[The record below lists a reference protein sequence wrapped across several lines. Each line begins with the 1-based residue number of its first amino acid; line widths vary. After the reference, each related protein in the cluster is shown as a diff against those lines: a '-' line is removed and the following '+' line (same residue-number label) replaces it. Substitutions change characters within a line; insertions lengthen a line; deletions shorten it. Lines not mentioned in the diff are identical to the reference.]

1 MALQFGRQAYR
12 HACCIGNS
20 TAPDGVPD
28 SRSVMRPIRL
38 LSAVLLC
45 AASSVALAASY
56 VELYQQVPAPSTD
69 IATTRAAAQDGRI
82 TSPELLRF
90 KQVLQDE
97 KTAIAAL
104 NGGTY
109 PEHSDAAPAIPAT
122 DTLEVR
128 SAARAFAGYVAT
140 NAGDKAPAKAMA
152 KRSRWVQR
160 AKGQQQRDLAKR
172 AVDCPEPCAEIAAKR
187 ERLIGEELI
196 VWDTLFKDWQT
207 TRAPMLATAQPLLA
221 ATDFGAKAETAE
233 GKSLI
238 ARYRAAMLEEIE
250 VLFSV
255 TEIAVR
261 RADAFS
267 RNAGDTMPDA
277 LSGATKKSGSP

>member
-1 MALQFGRQAYR
+1 M
-12 HACCIGNS
+12 H
-20 TAPDGVPD
+20 
-28 SRSVMRPIRL
+28 PIRL
-38 LSAVLLC
+38 LSVVFLC
-45 AASSVALAASY
+45 AASTAAQATSY
-56 VELYQQVPAPSTD
+56 VELYQQMPAPSTD
-69 IATTRAAAQDGRI
+69 IAVTRAAAQDGKI
-82 TSPELLRF
+82 TAPELLRF

-97 KTAIAAL
+97 KAAITAL

-109 PEHSDAAPAIPAT
+109 PEHSDTAPAMPAT

-128 SAARAFAGYVAT
+128 SAARGLAGYIAT
-140 NAGDKAPAKAMA
+140 NAGDKAPAKAMT

-160 AKGQQQRDLAKR
+160 AKGQQQRDLAKK
-172 AVDCPEPCAEIAAKR
+172 AIDCPEPCAEIAAKR

-196 VWDTLFKDWQT
+196 VWDALFKDWQT

-221 ATDFGAKAETAE
+221 ATDFGAKAESAE
-233 GKSLI
+233 GKSII

-255 TEIAVR
+255 TEIAVLR
-261 RADAFS
+261 TDAFS

-277 LSGATKKSGSP
+277 LSGATKKSKSP